1 MSCPTFPKPFPKC
14 ALSQIF
20 HTPLLIF
27 PLKKEEA
34 DFLAAWLKES
44 NKAIFLLK
52 GRGLFS
58 KHTHIPRG
66 IFLKI
71 QIKKVKK
78 RGREYDDEGKKL
90 LLCFVQFFKSIPQ
103 KSVANETL
111 SNHLPVLQLYGAI
124 GNEIADVKSPRGRV

>member
-1 MSCPTFPKPFPKC
+1 MLAVVNKISCCKFNTKHSKLKTFKEMCLLYESLMPKGVDWGIKLSKELVSYPTFPKSFPKC

-44 NKAIFLLK
+44 NKAVFLLK

-58 KHTHIPRG
+58 RHTHIHRG

-71 QIKKVKK
+71 QIKK
-78 RGREYDDEGKKL
+78 
-90 LLCFVQFFKSIPQ
+90 
-103 KSVANETL
+103 
-111 SNHLPVLQLYGAI
+111 
-124 GNEIADVKSPRGRV
+124 